1 MARQRRHSDPGW
13 YAAPFRGVDYPSSV
27 MSQMPVAP
35 ILAES
40 DRAAT
45 NIASVPSLESAP
57 VKAAVSVKACWD
69 ALRALQR
76 RVTELETTDAMDL
89 EATRAK
95 IKALELVV
103 ALKESH
109 HHIKDR
115 IAPGE
120 GAHG

>member
-1 MARQRRHSDPGW
+1 MTEARKILGRLIFWGGSSDIERARV
-13 YAAPFRGVDYPSSV
+13 AAALGC
-27 MSQMPVAP
+27 
-35 ILAES
+35 IE
-40 DRAAT
+40 AALDLRKLRPLP
-45 NIASVPSLESAP
+45 AREELESAP
-57 VKAAVSVKACWD
+57 VKPAVSVKACWD